1 MIHLYTKNMLRL
13 LHLIGVNLEN
23 QSSDNL
29 RIQWTPHSKKK
40 RGSLQGEH
48 LLALLRKKI
57 DTKPGEDQFR
67 QRMVYILVSGVSIR
81 ITPPSR
87 QYINTSVVGMQFYSH
102 TKKKIYISYVYCIY
116 NKYIYIHTHWI
127 IWQWGLRLPVSFAT
141 YPRAK

>member
-1 MIHLYTKNMLRL
+1 MLRL

-40 RGSLQGEH
+40 RGSLPGEH

-87 QYINTSVVGMQFYSH
+87 QYINTSVVGMQFYSQ
-102 TKKKIYISYVYCIY
+102 TKK
-116 NKYIYIHTHWI
+116 KYIYI
-127 IWQWGLRLPVSFAT
+127 
-141 YPRAK
+141 